1 MKSLKIWSVLLM
13 STLLFGL
20 TSCLNGSDDSSSNYQ
35 QGVVRVQ
42 NSLGTTY
49 FVAKNG
55 TKLIP
60 STTSMQ
66 NVESNYKFTAQ
77 SGLAYIV
84 YSTSTSSSS
93 STTSGTISIELS
105 YAVSIQGTSEV
116 VNTVGDSNDSIAT
129 RPILELSALST
140 SSDDRMLLYD
150 NSTLLM
156 GINYSFSKPAHS
168 FTLVFYPNDVKSEE
182 TTMKV
187 YLRHRSS
194 DTGSTYTSYMYAG
207 QAPSLFYHSFDI
219 SNMVSLFKAKAG
231 KTPTDIEVVTDANDT
246 SATELPTSKK
256 SYTIKYTTTTE

>member
-1 MKSLKIWSVLLM
+1 MKTLKIWSVLLM

-35 QGVVRVQ
+35 QGVVRVES
-42 NSLGTTY
+42 SLGTTY

-60 STTSMQ
+60 SSTSMS
-66 NVESNYKFTAQ
+66 NVASTYKFNAQ

-93 STTSGTISIELS
+93 STTSGTISVELS
-105 YAVSIQGTSEV
+105 YAASIQGTSQV
-116 VNTVGDSNDSIAT
+116 VNTPGDSNDSIAT
-129 RPILELSALST
+129 RPILELAALST
-140 SSDDRMLLYD
+140 SSDDRVLLYD
-150 NSTLLM
+150 NSTILM
-156 GINYSFSKPAHS
+156 GVNYSFSKTAHS

-182 TTMKV
+182 TTLKV
-187 YLRHRSS
+187 YLRHRST
-194 DTGSTYTSYMYAG
+194 DTGSNYTSYYYAG

-219 SNMVSLFKAKAG
+219 SNMVSLFKAKSG
-231 KTPTDIEVVTDANDT
+231 KTPTDIEVVTDVNES
-246 SATELPTSKK
+246 SAIDLPSNKK